1 MINIPVHLIM
11 IENQKVNIEGTKI
24 VKNTVGSSR

>member
-11 IENQKVNIEGTKI
+11 IENQKVNIEETKI